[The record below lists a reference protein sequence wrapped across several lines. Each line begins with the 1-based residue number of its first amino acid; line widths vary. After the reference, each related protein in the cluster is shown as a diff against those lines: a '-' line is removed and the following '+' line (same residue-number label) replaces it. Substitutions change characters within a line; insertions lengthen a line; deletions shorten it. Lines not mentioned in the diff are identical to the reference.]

1 MKSLIVAN
9 REFLVDDSAA
19 DAVIHYAAVLA
30 DAGRADTVE
39 LEVVTGESRR
49 ARISVLLNSGT
60 QLASSTVESDV
71 EAPDNDWVVDEIW
84 KRIAALK
91 MPHPIS
97 GDEIEHYVDLDR
109 KRF

>member
-1 MKSLIVAN
+1 MKALIVAN

-30 DAGRADTVE
+30 DSGRADTVE
-39 LEVVTGESRR
+39 LEVVTTESRR
-49 ARISVLLNSGT
+49 ARISLLLNAGT
-60 QLASSTVESDV
+60 QLASSTTESDV
-71 EAPDNDWVVDEIW
+71 EVPDNTSVVDQIW
-84 KRIAALK
+84 TRIAALT

-97 GDEIEHYVDLDR
+97 GDDIEHYVDLDR

>member
-19 DAVIHYAAVLA
+19 DAVIHYAAALV

-39 LEVVTGESRR
+39 LEVVTTESEH
-49 ARISVLLNSGT
+49 ARVFLLLNAGI
-60 QLASSTVESDV
+60 QLASATVESDV
-71 EAPDNDWVVDEIW
+71 EAPDNDWVVDQMW

-91 MPHPIS
+91 LPHPIS
-97 GDEIEHYVDLDR
+97 GDEVEHYVDLDR